1 MELNSLPISAKEQ
14 GITINQFKSNKVFLV
29 ANAVSNPD
37 LLLYIYIY
45 IYILFSVF
53 VLVKVL
59 VCIIG
64 FSNIVLKRPLENQ
77 FCADRRATVF
87 K

>member
-1 MELNSLPISAKEQ
+1 MLLISIFLSLSYSGALLWNSLPISAKEQ
-14 GITINQFKSNKVFLV
+14 GITINQFKSIFLV

-37 LLLYIYIY
+37 LLLY

-64 FSNIVLKRPLENQ
+64 F
-77 FCADRRATVF
+77 
-87 K
+87 